1 MQADIARRLGL
12 GPNTVRRYIRAGSC
26 PPSPQYTPRSSKL
39 DPYKPYIRERWSAG
53 CHNGMTITDEIRDHG
68 YSGTHRLVTKWIS
81 ETLRPG
87 KPELVTTKKIRPWSA
102 QRAARLMTRN
112 PVDLTDQDRSALERM
127 FRAETNARAVYDLA
141 QRFVA
146 MVRER
151 QCDALMPWIDDVR
164 EGPITTFK
172 RFGSGIMRDLE
183 AVRNALLL
191 PWSNGQTEGQVNRL
205 KLIKRQMYGRA
216 GFDLLRKRVLPRPL
230 TP

>member
-1 MQADIARRLGL
+1 
-12 GPNTVRRYIRAGSC
+12 
-26 PPSPQYTPRSSKL
+26 
-39 DPYKPYIRERWSAG
+39 
-53 CHNGMTITDEIRDHG
+53 MTITDEIRGHG

-81 ETLRPG
+81 ETLRPE
-87 KPELVTTKKIRPWSA
+87 KPELVATKKIRPWSP

-112 PVDLTDQDRSALERM
+112 PADLTDQDRSALERM

-141 QRFVA
+141 QRFME

-151 QCDALMPWIDDVR
+151 QCEALMPWINDVR
-164 EGPITTFK
+164 EGRTTTFK

-183 AVRNALLL
+183 AVTNALRL

-216 GFDLLRKRVLPRPL
+216 GFDLLRKRVLPRPAI
-230 TP
+230 P